1 VVSIDPDGPGAGAG
15 VLLGDVITSWNNEP
29 IAGLR
34 DIVVRLG
41 SDSVGTAVELG
52 LVRAGAATKLTLHVG
67 KRPVG

>member
-1 VVSIDPDGPGAGAG
+1 
-15 VLLGDVITSWNNEP
+15 
-29 IAGLR
+29 LR

-67 KRPVG
+67 KRPTG